1 MGMAA
6 NRKPWQFSKDW
17 FPDRLMDDNL
27 WEKLKSMGVKLGSD
41 AAIQPQPPTR
51 FPIESILPGEIVHN
65 LYGDC
70 FILQK
75 SYTPEQLH
83 GNVDLQ
89 TRSEIG
95 IIAAYSKLPHL
106 SGSSTEK
113 LVFLDTETTGL
124 SPSAGTFAFQI
135 GLCRN
140 SPQGIHFYSLLSRS
154 PAEERAMLVEMI
166 RILDSATAVVTYNG
180 KSFDI
185 PLLESRLAFH
195 GISSP
200 FRSLGHIDLLPLA
213 RRLWKNTLPSRS
225 LSHIE
230 MAILGV
236 ARSDEEVP
244 GYLIPQLYYDYL
256 KSGDAH
262 PLVGVIYHNEMDV
275 ISMVALLNYLISLSS
290 NPAELDRL
298 NPLDIF
304 SVIHL
309 MIDIGDPGLV
319 SPLLDSVFQQDDELI
334 DWSVYRKL
342 ADWYKSRQDWEP
354 TLLLLEKAGLAG
366 QYWAEVELAKYYE
379 NRLKDADQALLWCEK
394 ALDTLNEAHLAPY
407 TLRTRWQEI
416 LVRIERINRKAHR
429 D

>member
-1 MGMAA
+1 
-6 NRKPWQFSKDW
+6 
-17 FPDRLMDDNL
+17 MDDNL
-27 WEKLKSMGVKLGSD
+27 LEKLKSMGVKFGNDS
-41 AAIQPQPPTR
+41 AIQPQAPTR

-65 LYGDC
+65 QYGNC

-89 TRSEIG
+89 TRQEIG
-95 IIAAYSKLPHL
+95 IIATYSKLPHL
-106 SGSSTEK
+106 SGFSTEK

-124 SPSAGTFAFQI
+124 SPSAGTYAFQI
-135 GLCRN
+135 GLCQN
-140 SPQGIHFYSLLSRS
+140 SAQGIHFYSLLSRS
-154 PAEERAMLVEMI
+154 PSEERAMLAEMI
-166 RILDSATAVVTYNG
+166 KILDSASAIVTFNG

-185 PLLESRLAFH
+185 PLLESRLAYH

-200 FRSLGHIDLLPLA
+200 FRTLGHIDLLPLA

-236 ARSDEEVP
+236 ARSEEEVP

-256 KSGDAH
+256 KSGDAR

-275 ISMVALLNYLISLSS
+275 ISMVALLNYLISLSA

-309 MIDIGDPGLV
+309 MIEIGDPSLV
-319 SPLLDSVFQQDDELI
+319 SPLLDRVFQEDDELI
-334 DWSVYRKL
+334 DWSVYRKITE
-342 ADWYKSRQDWEP
+342 WYKSRQDWE
-354 TLLLLEKAGLAG
+354 TALLLLEKAGFAG
-366 QYWAEVELAKYYE
+366 QYWAQVELAKYYE
-379 NRLKDADQALLWCEK
+379 NHQKDPDQALLWCEK
-394 ALDTLNEAHLAPY
+394 ALETLSDSHLPPF
-407 TLRTRWQEI
+407 TMNSRQQEI
-416 LVRIERINRKAHR
+416 LVRIERINRKVHR
-429 D
+429 N